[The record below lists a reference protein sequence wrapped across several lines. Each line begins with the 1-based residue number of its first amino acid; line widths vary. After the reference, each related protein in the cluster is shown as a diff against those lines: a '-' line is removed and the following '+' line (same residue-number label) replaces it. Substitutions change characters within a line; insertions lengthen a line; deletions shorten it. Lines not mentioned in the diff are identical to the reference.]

1 MGSEMCIRDSRR
13 NEDKHGHFIRQSY
26 QGKPDMLHMIASQ
39 LILDAAEI
47 IMAEAEV

>member
-1 MGSEMCIRDSRR
+1 
-13 NEDKHGHFIRQSY
+13 
-26 QGKPDMLHMIASQ
+26 MLHMIASQ

>member
-1 MGSEMCIRDSRR
+1 
-13 NEDKHGHFIRQSY
+13 
-26 QGKPDMLHMIASQ
+26 MLHMKASQ